1 MAASKL
7 EIYGCMNHPYE
18 FLASFL
24 KEIGMD
30 EGVWSCNGHGD
41 QTVTKEGREV
51 TLSADGRE
59 YGELIAKVSRD
70 ADAYGSW
77 AKKRGIALYAR
88 VVRQREAEVDLGDW
102 LG

>member
-1 MAASKL
+1 MAVSKL

-24 KEIGMD
+24 KEMGMD

-70 ADAYGSW
+70 VDAYGRW
-77 AKKRGIALYAR
+77 AKKGRLALYER
-88 VVRQREAEVDLGDW
+88 VVRQREAEIDLGDW